1 MGRSSLEAT
10 NARLMRIARGD
21 GRLLRR
27 VALARADR
35 TPDRSAPFL
44 VVTVFFDPVF
54 EDAFLTAFAPEVAG
68 FLGVDES
75 GL

>member
-10 NARLMRIARGD
+10 NARLMRIARAD

-35 TPDRSAPFL
+35 TPDRPAPFL

-54 EDAFLTAFAPEVAG
+54 LTAFVPEVAG
-68 FLGVDES
+68 FLGVDEP
-75 GL
+75 GV

>member
-1 MGRSSLEAT
+1 
-10 NARLMRIARGD
+10 MRIARAD

-35 TPDRSAPFL
+35 TPDRPAPFL

-54 EDAFLTAFAPEVAG
+54 EDGFLTAFVPEVAG
-68 FLGVDES
+68 FLGVDEP
-75 GL
+75 GV

>member
-1 MGRSSLEAT
+1 M
-10 NARLMRIARGD
+10 
-21 GRLLRR
+21 RR

-35 TPDRSAPFL
+35 TPDRPAPFL

-54 EDAFLTAFAPEVAG
+54 EDGFLTAFVPEVAG

-75 GL
+75 GV